1 MSTEIKV
8 VETIRGKELAE
19 VLERLSK
26 SSVGVKFKLMLDTNG
41 ALTELTVTTR
51 DEKEELRL
59 VVRNYNVVAEHTK
72 TAESVRFEFR
82 FREDHG
88 AFARLKALG
97 IKTSIQAK
105 TLQEVRDEAQQ
116 ILNNI
121 GMGMEYEVL
130 AYAGKAY
137 RQEVHETANGIAV
150 TKEREATESDKDIV
164 TTNNETEMPF

>member
-19 VLERLSK
+19 VLGRLSE

-41 ALTELTVTTR
+41 TLTELTVTTR

-59 VVRNYNVVAEHTK
+59 VVRNYNVLAEHTK

-82 FREDHG
+82 FKEEHG
-88 AFARLKALG
+88 AFARLKGLG

-105 TLQEVRDEAQQ
+105 TLQEVRDEAQK

-121 GMGMEYEVL
+121 GMEYEAL

-137 RQEVHETANGIAV
+137 RQEIHETANGIAV
-150 TKEREATESDKDIV
+150 TKEREAIESDKDVIAAI
-164 TTNNETEMPF
+164 NDTEMHF

>member
-41 ALTELTVTTR
+41 TLTELTVTTR

-72 TAESVRFEFR
+72 TAESVQFEFR
-82 FREDHG
+82 FREDHR

-116 ILNNI
+116 ILSNI
-121 GMGMEYEVL
+121 GMEYEALV
-130 AYAGKAY
+130 YAGKDY

-150 TKEREATESDKDIV
+150 TKEREAIESDKDVIA
-164 TTNNETEMPF
+164 TTNETEMPF

>member
-1 MSTEIKV
+1 MSTEIKI

-59 VVRNYNVVAEHTK
+59 VVRNYSVMAEHTK

-82 FREDHG
+82 FKEEHG
-88 AFARLKALG
+88 AFARLKGLG
-97 IKTSIQAK
+97 LKTSIQAA
-105 TLQEVRDEAQQ
+105 TLQNVRDEAQK
-116 ILNNI
+116 ILANI
-121 GMGMEYEVL
+121 GMEYEAL

-137 RQEVHETANGIAV
+137 RQEIHETANGIAV
-150 TKEREATESDKDIV
+150 TKEREAIESDKDVIA
-164 TTNNETEMPF
+164 TINDTEMPF

>member
-19 VLERLSK
+19 VLERLSE
-26 SSVGVKFKLMLDTNG
+26 SSVGVKFKLMMNTNG
-41 ALTELTVTTR
+41 TLTELTVSTR

-59 VVRNYNVVAEHTK
+59 VVRDYTVVAEHTK

-88 AFARLKALG
+88 AFARLKGLG

-105 TLQEVRDEAQQ
+105 TLQGVRDEARQ

-121 GMGMEYEVL
+121 GMEHEAL
-130 AYAGKAY
+130 DYAGKTY

-150 TKEREATESDKDIV
+150 TKEREAIESDKDVIA
-164 TTNNETEMPF
+164 TTNETEMPF

>member
-19 VLERLSK
+19 VLGRLSE
-26 SSVGVKFKLMLDTNG
+26 SSVGVKFKLMLDTGG

-72 TAESVRFEFR
+72 TAESIRFEFR

-105 TLQEVRDEAQQ
+105 TLQEVRDEAQK
-116 ILNNI
+116 ILTNI
-121 GMGMEYEVL
+121 GMEYEAL
-130 AYAGKAY
+130 ACAGKAY

-150 TKEREATESDKDIV
+150 TKEREAIESDKDVIA
-164 TTNNETEMPF
+164 TTNDTEMPF

>member
-1 MSTEIKV
+1 MSTEIKL

-19 VLERLSK
+19 VLGRLSE
-26 SSVGVKFKLMLDTNG
+26 SSVGVKFKLMLDTGG

-59 VVRNYNVVAEHTK
+59 VIRNYNVVAEHTK

-82 FREDHG
+82 FQEDHG

-121 GMGMEYEVL
+121 GMEYETL

-137 RQEVHETANGIAV
+137 WQEVHETANGTAV
-150 TKEREATESDKDIV
+150 TKEREAIESDKDVIA
-164 TTNNETEMPF
+164 TTNETNKPF

>member
-19 VLERLSK
+19 VLGRLSE

-41 ALTELTVTTR
+41 TLTELTVTTR

-59 VVRNYNVVAEHTK
+59 VVRNYSVVAEHTK

-82 FREDHG
+82 FQEDHG
-88 AFARLKALG
+88 AFERLKALG

-121 GMGMEYEVL
+121 GMEYETL

-137 RQEVHETANGIAV
+137 WQEVHETANGIAV
-150 TKEREATESDKDIV
+150 TKEREAIESDKDVIA
-164 TTNNETEMPF
+164 TTNDTEMPF

>member
-8 VETIRGKELAE
+8 VETIRGKALAE
-19 VLERLSK
+19 VLGRLSE
-26 SSVGVKFKLMLDTNG
+26 SSVGVKFKLMLDTNET
-41 ALTELTVTTR
+41 LTELTVTTR

-88 AFARLKALG
+88 SFARLKALG

-105 TLQEVRDEAQQ
+105 TLQAVRDEAQK

-121 GMGMEYEVL
+121 GMEYEAL
-130 AYAGKAY
+130 AYAGKTY

-150 TKEREATESDKDIV
+150 TKEREAIESDKDIV
-164 TTNNETEMPF
+164 ATTNDTNIREA

>member
-41 ALTELTVTTR
+41 TLTELTVTTR

-59 VVRNYNVVAEHTK
+59 VVRNYNVSAEHTK

-88 AFARLKALG
+88 AFARLKTLG

-121 GMGMEYEVL
+121 GMEYETL

-137 RQEVHETANGIAV
+137 WQEVHETANGIAV
-150 TKEREATESDKDIV
+150 TKEREAIESDKDVIA
-164 TTNNETEMPF
+164 TTNDTNEPF

>member
-41 ALTELTVTTR
+41 TLTELTVTTR

-59 VVRNYNVVAEHTK
+59 VVRNYHVAAEHTK
-72 TAESVRFEFR
+72 TAESVQFEFR

-88 AFARLKALG
+88 AFARLKMLG

-121 GMGMEYEVL
+121 GMEYEAL

-137 RQEVHETANGIAV
+137 WQEVHETANGIAV
-150 TKEREATESDKDIV
+150 TKEREAIESDKDVIA
-164 TTNNETEMPF
+164 TTNDTEMPF

>member
-19 VLERLSK
+19 VLGRLSE
-26 SSVGVKFKLMLDTNG
+26 SSVGVKFKLMLDTNET
-41 ALTELTVTTR
+41 LTELTVTTR

-59 VVRNYNVVAEHTK
+59 VVRNYSVVTEHTK
-72 TAESVRFEFR
+72 TAESVQFEFR

-88 AFARLKALG
+88 AFARLKTLG

-105 TLQEVRDEAQQ
+105 TLQEVRDEAQK

-121 GMGMEYEVL
+121 GMEYEAL
-130 AYAGKAY
+130 EYAGKAY
-137 RQEVHETANGIAV
+137 RQEIHETANGIAV
-150 TKEREATESDKDIV
+150 TKEREVIESDKDIV
-164 TTNNETEMPF
+164 ATTNDKNIREA